1 MASLFDTIQDQTK
14 RRAVV
19 DDSQAII
26 EAEVATK
33 NFIIKGAFK
42 LVRGIKPGFIPMAID
57 NLIDD
62 FARELDP
69 HFNAWI
75 DEGKNGPLS
84 SWFSLNGSQIA
95 NDLLRV
101 TDSRAEDAKHKTVKK
116 AYGRLRPKAV
126 EHVRTALPR
135 VADMLEKHVE

>member
-62 FARELDP
+62 
-69 HFNAWI
+69 
-75 DEGKNGPLS
+75 GKNGPLS

>member
-1 MASLFDTIQDQTK
+1 MASLFDTIQDETK

-19 DDSQAII
+19 DDSQSII

-42 LVRGIKPGFIPMAID
+42 IVRGIKPGFIPMAID

-69 HFNAWI
+69 HYNAWI
-75 DEGKNGPLS
+75 DGGKSGRLS
-84 SWFSLNGSQIA
+84 SYFSQHGNQIA

-101 TDSRAEDAKHKTVKK
+101 TDGRAKDAKHKAVKK
-116 AYGRLRPKAV
+116 TYGKLRPKAV